1 MAEYLLRDR
10 DKAAFIN
17 HMNKILGQMEPEL
30 GLDTTNFLDIPGSNK
45 SEDKTIF
52 VTDNPQEIGI
62 LDTLINNKS
71 FSYPVKKIDLKE
83 MAKSS
88 REQA

>member
-17 HMNKILGQMEPEL
+17 HMNKILGQMDPEL

-52 VTDNPQEIGI
+52 ATDNPQEIGM

-71 FSYPVKKIDLKE
+71 FSYPVKKVDLKE
-83 MAKSS
+83 MAKASHN
-88 REQA
+88 QA

>member
-17 HMNKILGQMEPEL
+17 HMNKLLGQMDPGL
-30 GLDTTNFLDIPGSNK
+30 GLDSSNFIDVPGDNK

-52 VTDNPQEIGI
+52 ATDDPREVSM
-62 LDTLINNKS
+62 LDTLINNRS

-83 MAKSS
+83 MVKKS
-88 REQA
+88 RK